1 MTGIFVISKN
11 AFLSSISFLVAL
23 CLHAQPRINYGL
35 LDKPQIGGLPV
46 IQLPQPSTLQ
56 SPASIN
62 FSTNPLGRIQEQNNR
77 IHLQGM
83 INEQRRREMMAE
95 IEQDLAEFVNKDTEE
110 RSIKNSYTVALSRL
124 LKLNPDSFSI
134 SKAVYH
140 VESAYFNNKM
150 SEENFYKPIKD
161 RVELVKAYLKREGL
175 GLKDNLALNYGIQKM
190 FSQKPVVSYAKNK
203 TAMRLPTFGYDFE
216 DFRGEKDYTKM
227 FAHKALVTGKG
238 QCHSL
243 PLAYLILAEQLGA
256 KAQLSLAPQHSFIQF
271 KDKVG
276 KTINFETT
284 NGNLVSTSWLMQS
297 GYITSVAL
305 QNKTYLTPLTSK
317 QLYAQI
323 ISDLLLG
330 YLSKHVYDDLAEQ
343 MQQIILKYNPT
354 NLTALI
360 VDVNVKRAIAKKM
373 IALAGKPKEEDLPK
387 FADAYTAYKN
397 MQEAHMRVE
406 ATGYQDMPEEA
417 YQRWLQSV
425 EREKTKAN
433 IKSVQ
438 TKNTFK

>member
-1 MTGIFVISKN
+1 M
-11 AFLSSISFLVAL
+11 SSISFLAVL

-35 LDKPQIGGLPV
+35 LDKPQIGGIPV
-46 IQLPQPSTLQ
+46 IQLPQPSLLQ
-56 SPASIN
+56 SPSSIGISIN
-62 FSTNPLGRIQEQNNR
+62 PLNRVQEQNNR

-83 INEQRRREMMAE
+83 INELRRREMMAE
-95 IEQDLAEFVNKDTEE
+95 VEQDIAELMNKDPEE
-110 RSIKNSYTVALSRL
+110 KTIKNSYTVAFYRL

-140 VESAYFNNKM
+140 VENAYFNNKM

-161 RVELVKAYLKREGL
+161 RVELIKTYLKREGL

-190 FSQKPVVSYAKNK
+190 FSQKPVISYAKNK
-203 TAMRLPTFGYDFE
+203 AVMRLPTFGYDFD

-227 FAHKALVTGKG
+227 FAHKVFVTGKG

-243 PLAYLILAEQLGA
+243 PLAYLILAEHLGTT
-256 KAQLSLAPQHSFIQF
+256 AQLSLAPQHSFIQF

-317 QLYAQI
+317 QLYAQV

-330 YLSKHVYDDLAEQ
+330 YLSKHAYDELAGQ
-343 MQQIILKYNPT
+343 MQQVILKYNPT

-360 VDVNVKRAIAKKM
+360 VDVNVKRAVAKKM

-397 MQEAHMRVE
+397 MQEAHARVE

-425 EREKTKAN
+425 EREKKKAN
-433 IKSVQ
+433 SQ
-438 TKNTFK
+438 TKQTKTTSK

>member
-1 MTGIFVISKN
+1 MFGN
-11 AFLSSISFLVAL
+11 AFILKHILLSSISFVAAL
-23 CLHAQPRINYGL
+23 CLYAQPRINYSL
-35 LDKPQIGGLPV
+35 LDKPQMGSIPV
-46 IQLPQPSTLQ
+46 IQLPHLSTLQ
-56 SPASIN
+56 SPSSIA
-62 FSTNPLGRIQEQNNR
+62 FSTNPLSRVQEQNNR
-77 IHLQGM
+77 ILYQDM

-95 IEQDLAEFVNKDTEE
+95 LEQDIAEFLNKDPEE
-110 RSIKNSYTVALSRL
+110 KSIKNSYTVALYRL

-140 VESAYFNNKM
+140 VENAYFNNQM
-150 SEENFYKPIKD
+150 SQENFYKPVLDKVAMIKT
-161 RVELVKAYLKREGL
+161 YLKSQGL

-190 FSQKPVVSYAKNK
+190 FSQKSVISYVKNK
-203 TAMRLPTFGYDFE
+203 AAMRLPTFGYDFD
-216 DFRGEKDYTKM
+216 DFRGEKDYIKM
-227 FAHKALVTGKG
+227 FAHKVFVTGKG

-256 KAQLSLAPQHSFIQF
+256 TAQLSLAPQHSFIQF

-330 YLSKHVYDDLAEQ
+330 YLSKHSYDELAEQ
-343 MQQIILKYNPT
+343 MQQVVLKYNPT

-360 VDVNVKRAIAKKM
+360 VDVNVKRAVAKKM

-397 MQEAHMRVE
+397 MQEAHARVE

-425 EREKTKAN
+425 EREKKKAGLKT
-433 IKSVQ
+433 IQ
-438 TKNTFK
+438 TKTTLK